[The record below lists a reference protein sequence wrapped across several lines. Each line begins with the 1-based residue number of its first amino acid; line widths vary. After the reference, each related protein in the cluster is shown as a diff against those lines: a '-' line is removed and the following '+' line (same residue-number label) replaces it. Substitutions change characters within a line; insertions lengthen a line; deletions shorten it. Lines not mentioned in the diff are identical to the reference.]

1 LGIAVL
7 SYAERRSVAALSPY
21 PECLWAVWDE
31 RPREG
36 RQPERVVPDGCPEL
50 IVHLADPFSR
60 LHETKW
66 TRQPRVFLAG
76 TLTRPWMLR
85 PGRRVRTLGAR
96 FRPGAAAAFFDF
108 PMDSAADR
116 EVALAHLVDQG
127 KARRL
132 MHRLARARGREAGWA
147 LVEAWL
153 LERLQAGS
161 GHASVAKP
169 AVDLVLRAR
178 GRLRID
184 ALADR
189 LGWGRRRLERAFA
202 RDLGI
207 GPKLF
212 ARIVRLNG
220 VLATLGEAE
229 RARAVDLALDAGY
242 FDQAHLLRDFRLL
255 AGRRPLAAPEGDGEM
270 SRHFTHPERLR
281 TLFAGE

>member
-1 LGIAVL
+1 MAVL
-7 SYAERRSVAALSPY
+7 SYTQRHAAAALSPHL
-21 PECLWAVWDE
+21 ECLWAVWDE

-60 LHETKW
+60 LLGRRW
-66 TRQPRVFLAG
+66 TRQPGVFLAG

-116 EVALAHLVDQG
+116 EVTLAHLVG
-127 KARRL
+127 RGEARGL
-132 MHRLARARGREAGWA
+132 MQRLARARGREAGWV
-147 LVEAWL
+147 LVEGWL
-153 LERLQAGS
+153 LERLRAGS
-161 GHASVAKP
+161 GHAATAKP

-184 ALADR
+184 ALAGR
-189 LGWGRRRLERAFA
+189 LGWGHRRLERAFA

-220 VLATLGEAE
+220 VLAMLGETE

-255 AGRRPLAAPEGDGEM
+255 AGRRPLGAPAGDGEM

-281 TLFAGE
+281 TLFTGE

>member
-1 LGIAVL
+1 ML
-7 SYAERRSVAALSPY
+7 SYTERRSAAALKPHL
-21 PECLWAVWDE
+21 ECLWAVWDE

-36 RQPERVVPDGCPEL
+36 RRSERVVPDGCPEL
-50 IVHLADPFSR
+50 IVHLGDPFSR
-60 LHETKW
+60 LLGRRW

-96 FRPGAAAAFFDF
+96 FRPGAAAAFFDL
-108 PMDSAADR
+108 PMDSATDR
-116 EVALAHLVDQG
+116 EVTLARLVGQT
-127 KARRL
+127 KARAFHR
-132 MHRLARARGREAGWA
+132 RLARARGREAGWA
-147 LVEAWL
+147 GVEAWL
-153 LERLQAGS
+153 LERLQGGS
-161 GHASVAKP
+161 GRSGAAKP

-178 GRLRID
+178 GQVRID
-184 ALADR
+184 ELARR

-212 ARIVRLNG
+212 SRIVRLNG
-220 VLATLGEAE
+220 VLATLGETE

-255 AGRRPLAAPEGDGEM
+255 AGRRPLAAPAGDGEM